1 MARAARVRGASH
13 SGHGYGRRQ
22 RVHLQSPR
30 RTSVQW
36 QPPAGGPPEWEPL
49 PVPRSLPELWA
60 AMHDRL
66 RFRRCE
72 GALARTAEGRPTLPE
87 MQAASYWSEWG
98 AFFAEV
104 ARGGLSIAQRCDAEA
119 DLKIAMRG
127 AELDAGT
134 RMLSGKQVSDML
146 DMLLAHSL
154 EPGDVDQEPG
164 H

>member
-1 MARAARVRGASH
+1 MARSRGASH

-22 RVHLQSPR
+22 RSHLRNPL

-36 QPPAGGPPEWEPL
+36 QPPDGGPPEWRPL
-49 PVPRSLPELWA
+49 PPSQTLPELWA

-72 GALARTAEGRPTLPE
+72 GAVARTADGLPTLPE
-87 MQAASYWSEWG
+87 MQTACYWSEWG

-104 ARGGLSIAQRCDAEA
+104 ARGGLTIGQRLEAES
-119 DLKIAMRG
+119 DLKTAMRG

-134 RMLSGKQVSDML
+134 RMLSDQQVSEML

-154 EPGDVDQEPG
+154 DPEDIDQEQG
-164 H
+164 Q